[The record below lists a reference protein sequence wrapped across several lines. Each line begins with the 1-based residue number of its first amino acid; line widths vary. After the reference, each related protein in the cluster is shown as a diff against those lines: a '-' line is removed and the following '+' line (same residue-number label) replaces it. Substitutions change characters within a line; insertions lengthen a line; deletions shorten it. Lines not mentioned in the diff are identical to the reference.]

1 MTIRTKIGPG
11 GRVVIPARLR
21 RLLGLEV
28 GDAVTVAL
36 GDGDVRIT
44 ALAATLRQA
53 QAAVRRY
60 AKGRSL
66 ARRLIQARRAEA
78 KRG

>member
-1 MTIRTKIGPG
+1 MTVKTKIGPG
-11 GRVVIPARLR
+11 GRVVIPVRFR
-21 RLLGLEV
+21 RSLGLEV
-28 GDAVTVAL
+28 GDAVAVTL

-53 QAAVRRY
+53 QAVVRRF

-66 ARRLIQARRAEA
+66 TQRLIRQRRAEA